1 MKDLTNRFLL
11 VVGLILMV
19 SIIAGTETVNALT
32 LLNSSNSNSTT
43 NNDTSV
49 LNNTSQNATSPI
61 TVDSIVEDNESGSI
75 ASLPSLPGKCLGS
88 ALCPD

>member
-11 VVGLILMV
+11 VVVLMLMV
-19 SIIAGTETVNALT
+19 PIIDGTETVNALT
-32 LLNSSNSNSTT
+32 LLTTSNGNSTT

-61 TVDSIVEDNESGSI
+61 TFDSIVEDNESGSI
-75 ASLPSLPGKCLGS
+75 SGLPILPGKCLGS